1 MIASFIQGFSYLFR
15 GLALL
20 RQPGIRRY
28 VIIPL
33 LLNIGIFGAGIWYSY
48 AWFQEWFQEWFSWLN
63 SFFLGWLQWIVIP
76 ILFGTLATA
85 VFYSFSAVANLVA
98 APFNSL
104 LAEQVEFYLTGRFPE
119 EEAMGWGTLVTKTV
133 PLLWNEIHKTLY
145 ALLWAIPFLL
155 LFVIPFIN
163 IAAPFLWL
171 AYSAWIL
178 AIQYLDFP
186 MGNHTLTGKQIRQ
199 QARSARL
206 LSLGFGGA
214 VLLLTAI
221 PFVNFLA
228 MPAAVA
234 GASLLWV
241 ERFLPEKD
249 RIMSR

>member
-1 MIASFIQGFSYLFR
+1 MVAPFTQGFSYLLR
-15 GLALL
+15 GLGLL
-20 RQPGIRRY
+20 VQPGIRRY
-28 VIIPL
+28 VMIPL
-33 LLNIGIFGAGIWYSY
+33 VLNMGLFGVGIWYAY
-48 AWFQEWFQEWFSWLN
+48 AWYQDWFSWIN
-63 SFFLGWLQWIVIP
+63 NFFLSWLQWIIVP
-76 ILFGTLATA
+76 ILIGALATG
-85 VFYSFSAVANLVA
+85 VFYSFSVVANLVA

-104 LAEQVEFYLTGRFPE
+104 LAEQVEFHLTGHFPE
-119 EEAMGWGTLVTKTV
+119 GEAIGWGALMAKTV
-133 PLLWNEIHKTLY
+133 PLFWNEIHKTLY

-155 LFVIPFIN
+155 LFAIPFIN
-163 IAAPFLWL
+163 VAAPFLWL

-186 MGNHTLTGKQIRQ
+186 MGNHELTGKQIRR

-206 LSLGFGGA
+206 LSLGFGSA

-249 RIMSR
+249 RIMTY